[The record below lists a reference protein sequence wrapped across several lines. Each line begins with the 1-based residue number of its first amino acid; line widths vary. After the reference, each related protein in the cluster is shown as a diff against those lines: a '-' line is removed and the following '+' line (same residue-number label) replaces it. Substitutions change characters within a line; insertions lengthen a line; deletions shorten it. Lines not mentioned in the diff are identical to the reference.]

1 MANTHM
7 GRKRK
12 HTKKKRQSP
21 KAKKKKTVVRQCA
34 NTSNPFELQMRA
46 MGKYLLKVFKD
57 KDTIKTALREHIEI
71 VEGYFRKYDSVQLLG
86 GIGLYLLDN
95 LPNIEKHFV
104 AQINGTDMRLDENAE
119 VIAEYAMNF
128 GLALPNDGKD
138 TPTDKVIKDLRDRLK
153 TLFVA
158 YLFLDM
164 PLGDASAQFVDW
176 MIHMDTIA
184 VRGDGYQI
192 HVYEVF
198 KEMFYPHTPF
208 YQQQFD
214 YSVEQLF
221 DFFMDLENRVIC
233 KISSQDNIYGA
244 TKMYN
249 RWKKWEEDTFGPIG
263 DETTLKNKDFSKG
276 MFGAFFEANP
286 DISHTEDGM
295 FLVYQPDDWE
305 HSDMIFWVDPQN
317 EVETRILDSLSMKF
331 GDNSAFLVESEFKGS
346 IMNGHSIF
354 EKPFVKVDDKYYCFT
369 PMIPHRNLFL
379 IAEKLMM
386 RNEAYYQKN
395 FQQNTSP
402 ISRDVY
408 IESKVKSVMES
419 FLSNVTFYSS
429 VHYNIIEEDGQK
441 KKPELDIL
449 GISDK
454 AIYIIEVKAHELS
467 YKDRIGLKGAK
478 VKFQASVAEACKQCC
493 RAVDFIYN
501 SAKPEFGTQEGS
513 VVIDK
518 KKPIYEIA
526 VTFQHFSSLLG
537 QMDNLVTAGLMEE
550 RFRNTWAVSLFD
562 LMVIADFLESEDEF
576 LSYLDMRKIINT
588 NHSTF
593 HDELDLLG
601 QFLNENLANKV
612 KPNKPMTII
621 GGSDDIDE
629 EYAKDFYLPMNI
641 QD

>member
-57 KDTIKTALREHIEI
+57 KDAIKTALREHIEI

-286 DISHTEDGM
+286 DISHT
-295 FLVYQPDDWE
+295 
-305 HSDMIFWVDPQN
+305 
-317 EVETRILDSLSMKF
+317 
-331 GDNSAFLVESEFKGS
+331 
-346 IMNGHSIF
+346 
-354 EKPFVKVDDKYYCFT
+354 
-369 PMIPHRNLFL
+369 
-379 IAEKLMM
+379 
-386 RNEAYYQKN
+386 
-395 FQQNTSP
+395 
-402 ISRDVY
+402 
-408 IESKVKSVMES
+408 
-419 FLSNVTFYSS
+419 
-429 VHYNIIEEDGQK
+429 
-441 KKPELDIL
+441 
-449 GISDK
+449 
-454 AIYIIEVKAHELS
+454 
-467 YKDRIGLKGAK
+467 
-478 VKFQASVAEACKQCC
+478 
-493 RAVDFIYN
+493 
-501 SAKPEFGTQEGS
+501 
-513 VVIDK
+513 
-518 KKPIYEIA
+518 IA
-526 VTFQHFSSLLG
+526 V
-537 QMDNLVTAGLMEE
+537 
-550 RFRNTWAVSLFD
+550 R
-562 LMVIADFLESEDEF
+562 
-576 LSYLDMRKIINT
+576 
-588 NHSTF
+588 
-593 HDELDLLG
+593 
-601 QFLNENLANKV
+601 
-612 KPNKPMTII
+612 
-621 GGSDDIDE
+621 
-629 EYAKDFYLPMNI
+629 
-641 QD
+641 